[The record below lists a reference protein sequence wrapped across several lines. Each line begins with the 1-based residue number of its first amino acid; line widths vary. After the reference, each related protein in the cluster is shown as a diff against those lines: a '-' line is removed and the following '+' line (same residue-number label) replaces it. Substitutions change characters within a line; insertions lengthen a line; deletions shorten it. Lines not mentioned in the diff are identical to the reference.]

1 MMNSKTSSAIYI
13 PTVCVML
20 SAYNGENYINEQIDS
35 ILSQQNVNV
44 LLYIRDD
51 GSTDK
56 TWEIISHF
64 AHTYKNVRILKG
76 ENVGWEK
83 SFLKLV
89 DSAPNADLYAFSDQD
104 DAWLPDKLERAYQTI
119 QNEKNS
125 IVLYGSNVWVTD
137 EKLNKKCTYCPEGVD
152 VLNRPFIQRLDRCD
166 MPGGL
171 TYVFTP
177 SVRRLLQRWPNN
189 GAFGHDYI
197 CYMLCTLFGR
207 VIYDP
212 TPTVL
217 YRQHQNNQIGA
228 PKGFGWWLKCK
239 LHRLCSPENPDRSIF
254 SENVLKLYPNELAS
268 VPDTEHLLKKISLY
282 PKDINCKLYL
292 LVLPQLKRKNAL
304 DTLFLKLRILWNKW

>member
-1 MMNSKTSSAIYI
+1 MNNKTSSAIYI
-13 PTVCVML
+13 PTICVML

-64 AHTYKNVRILKG
+64 THTYKNVRILKG

-137 EKLNKKCTYCPEGVD
+137 EKLNKKCTYCPEKQFF
-152 VLNRPFIQRLDRCD
+152 LER
-166 MPGGL
+166 GG
-171 TYVFTP
+171 T
-177 SVRRLLQRWPNN
+177 
-189 GAFGHDYI
+189 
-197 CYMLCTLFGR
+197 
-207 VIYDP
+207 
-212 TPTVL
+212 
-217 YRQHQNNQIGA
+217 
-228 PKGFGWWLKCK
+228 
-239 LHRLCSPENPDRSIF
+239 
-254 SENVLKLYPNELAS
+254 
-268 VPDTEHLLKKISLY
+268 
-282 PKDINCKLYL
+282 
-292 LVLPQLKRKNAL
+292 
-304 DTLFLKLRILWNKW
+304 